1 MSEVTNEFFMEVHV
15 KSHESILLDN
25 IRRLAESLTKI
36 AFLEKALNECRVQI
50 DELSKQN
57 NQSQQA
63 LQQAVNGLQAVT
75 NERDKL
81 SKDLNHDRDELKKV
95 TEQFSNYKIEAER
108 KYNELT
114 VSYNDVQAN
123 FTELNSRVEGFV
135 SDNSTLKKNYNRV
148 LEELNSIR
156 GTLPDVSEEAPAPN
170 TNIISMPSKRKDKK
184 SSSEDWVD
192 AD

>member
-75 NERDKL
+75 GEREKL
-81 SKDLNHDRDELKKV
+81 AKDLAHERDELK
-95 TEQFSNYKIEAER
+95 TAGEQFSSYKKEAER

-114 VSYNDVQAN
+114 VSYNEVQAN
-123 FTELNSRVEGFV
+123 FTELNSKVEGYV

-148 LEELNSIR
+148 LEELNNLR

>member
-75 NERDKL
+75 HERDKL
-81 SKDLNHDRDELKKV
+81 TKDLAHERDELKIAG
-95 TEQFSNYKIEAER
+95 EQFSSYKKEAER

-114 VSYNDVQAN
+114 VSYNEVQSN
-123 FTELNSRVEGFV
+123 FTELNSKVEGYV

-148 LEELNSIR
+148 LEELNNLR